1 MEVSQVRA
9 AVVIILLLL
18 FNTLTTWYKVIL
30 IPETLPFNL
39 TSRSRS
45 IHCDGSWC
53 KEFPSSFRTLRVPL
67 SNKCCEHFFFFMLV
81 KVTLHETS
89 RWTKRSSYSGCLRL
103 TIKDTSELFFLI
115 SWSLSSLTFCCLSFV
130 TFLQQFK

>member
-39 TSRSRS
+39 TSRSRC

-67 SNKCCEHFFFFMLV
+67 SNKCCEHFFFYVGESDSAWNEQVNEAFQ
-81 KVTLHETS
+81 
-89 RWTKRSSYSGCLRL
+89 
-103 TIKDTSELFFLI
+103 LFE
-115 SWSLSSLTFCCLSFV
+115 LSSINN
-130 TFLQQFK
+130 